1 MVWCP
6 RRVINRGQ
14 GCSGS
19 LGTKA
24 FPGTGLW
31 ALAPALPR
39 SSLPAQ
45 APNAVRRG
53 LVGVLLVLIQFPPE
67 VSCCPHP
74 QSQSCPF
81 PSPGTRTLV
90 QEATACHLPSAPR
103 RPRPLQPA
111 SSRAATSR
119 PPSRRPAPPRPA
131 GVAGAALETAANR
144 ARPRLRS
151 GGGAPLRGRGQRGS
165 IPCPAEGVVLV
176 ITAFKDGELWG

>member
-1 MVWCP
+1 MVRCP

-45 APNAVRRG
+45 APNAIRRG

-119 PPSRRPAPPRPA
+119 PPSRRPAPPAWQVLPWRPRPT
-131 GVAGAALETAANR
+131 ER
-144 ARPRLRS
+144 ARGSAQGAGLRS
-151 GGGAPLRGRGQRGS
+151 GGGAS
-165 IPCPAEGVVLV
+165 AVAFPAPRKGWYL
-176 ITAFKDGELWG
+176 